1 MPTLAYVE
9 KKIARIEGFD
19 VTFRYSGPAKSMG
32 RDVRGDRED
41 VPTYSFQR
49 MLKGD
54 ATVAAWIETRFTP
67 NFPGYA
73 VEVLNGSGKPV
84 NGRTKLANLRAT
96 YD

>member
-1 MPTLAYVE
+1 M
-9 KKIARIEGFD
+9 
-19 VTFRYSGPAKSMG
+19 M
-32 RDVRGDRED
+32 
-41 VPTYSFQR
+41 
-49 MLKGD
+49 KGE
-54 ATVAAWIETRFTP
+54 ATVAAWIDTRFTP